1 MAIKNKIDT
10 TNVEQKKTEWGIVY
24 IYRGDNYMFN
34 LYVYNDD
41 MKTMYLSSV
50 RVNPTARKRGIGN
63 DILVTAENE
72 AKKYGADNILLV
84 VSKSSWVHD
93 WYKRHGFVDFK
104 IDKYKDYIWMQKQI
118 NQNEKDH
125 EST

>member
-1 MAIKNKIDT
+1 MAIKNKIDI

-24 IYRGDNYMFN
+24 LYRGDNYMFN

-50 RVNPTARKRGIGN
+50 RVNPTARKKGIGN

-72 AKKYGADNILLV
+72 AKKYGADNIRLF
-84 VSKSSWVHD
+84 VSRSSWVHD
-93 WYKRHGFVDFK
+93 WYKRYGFVDFM

-118 NQNEKDH
+118 N
-125 EST
+125 